1 MCIGIGGNRV
11 ARVANY
17 GGEAVPAWQQAFLR
31 RHQLDAGYLET
42 AQQWFDPLAARLAA
56 HQRGARRPML
66 YGVNGSQGSG
76 KTTLVDYLRQSLE
89 HDHGLRCAA
98 LSLDDFYLTHAARQA
113 LADGVHPLFAT
124 RGVPGT
130 HDNALMLRTL
140 RQALSPQAGELALP
154 RFDKARDDRCPQ
166 ADWDRVALP
175 LDVVLL
181 EGWCLGVEAQP
192 PESLARPVNDL
203 ERNED
208 TAGTWRQH
216 VNTVLAREF
225 PPVYRL
231 VDQWVM
237 LKAPSFDCVL
247 HWRQEQEDKLRQ
259 RLGPGGLEK
268 SMDAAAVARF
278 VQHYQRLTEV
288 ALATL
293 PSRVDYLYVLDER
306 RQVLR
311 EGL

>member
-1 MCIGIGGNRV
+1 MR
-11 ARVANY
+11 
-17 GGEAVPAWQQAFLR
+17 E
-31 RHQLDAGYLET
+31 HQLGAAYLEA
-42 AQQWFDPLAARLAA
+42 AQQWFAPLAARLAA
-56 HQRGARRPML
+56 HQKSAARPVL
-66 YGVNGSQGSG
+66 YGLNGSQGSG

-89 HDHGLRCAA
+89 RDHGLRCAA
-98 LSLDDFYLTHAARQA
+98 LSLDDFYLTRAARRT
-113 LADGVHPLFAT
+113 LADTVHPLFAT

-140 RQALSPQAGELALP
+140 RRALSPEAGELAIP

-166 ADWDRVALP
+166 ADWERVELP

-192 PESLARPVNDL
+192 AESLARPENAL
-203 ERNED
+203 ERDED
-208 TAGTWRQH
+208 AAGIWRKH
-216 VNTVLAREF
+216 VNAVLARDF

-231 VDQWVM
+231 VDQWIM

-247 HWRQEQEDKLRQ
+247 RWRREQEDKLRQ
-259 RLGPGGLEK
+259 RLGPGALEK
-268 SMDAAAVARF
+268 TMDAAAVARF
-278 VQHYQRLTEV
+278 VQYYQRLTEV

-293 PSRVDYLYVLDER
+293 PSRVDYLYVLDEQ

-311 EGL
+311 EGH